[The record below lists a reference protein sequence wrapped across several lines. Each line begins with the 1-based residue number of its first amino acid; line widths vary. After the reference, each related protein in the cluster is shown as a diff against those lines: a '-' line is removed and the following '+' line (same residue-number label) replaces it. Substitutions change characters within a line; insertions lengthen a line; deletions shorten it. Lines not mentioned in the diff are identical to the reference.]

1 MALLKE
7 KIDERGIVTNYH
19 KIGNASLRG
28 SFLYFELESYPSEE
42 YRHKASPAVI
52 ELHDFVITVE
62 EEESMGIRKLCYSKL
77 KTMEEWKSSVD
88 C

>member
-7 KIDERGIVTNYH
+7 CIDERGIITGYH
-19 KIGNASLRG
+19 KIGNAALRG
-28 SFLYFELESYPSEE
+28 NFLYFELESYPNEE
-42 YRHKASPAVI
+42 YRHKAPPA
-52 ELHDFVITVE
+52 LTKTYNFVITVE